1 MKRTAVTIMFAAIV
15 AMVSLWATGCPRQTG
30 QAGQT
35 AGPPPVSQPAAPKAE
50 PVEAEK
56 PASSNV
62 QTVSHG
68 EEVELADYLAKG
80 KTTIFDF
87 YSDGCGPC
95 KAFAPRLE
103 ALAEKRDDIAVVVVD
118 INRPGTSGIDWGSPV
133 ARKYKLESI
142 PHLRVFGPDG
152 KELARGD
159 AAREM
164 VEGWMQ

>member
-1 MKRTAVTIMFAAIV
+1 MERTPLTILLAAVVVT
-15 AMVSLWATGCPRQTG
+15 VSLWATGCPRQTE

-35 AGPPPVSQPAAPKAE
+35 AGLPPVNEPPTPKAE

-56 PASSNV
+56 PASGKV
-62 QTVSHG
+62 QTISHG
-68 EEVELADYLAKG
+68 EEVELTDYLAKG

-95 KAFAPRLE
+95 KAFSPRLE

-118 INRPGTSGIDWGSPV
+118 INRPGTRGIDWGSPV
-133 ARKYKLESI
+133 ARKYNLESI
-142 PHLRVFGPDG
+142 PYLRVYGPDG